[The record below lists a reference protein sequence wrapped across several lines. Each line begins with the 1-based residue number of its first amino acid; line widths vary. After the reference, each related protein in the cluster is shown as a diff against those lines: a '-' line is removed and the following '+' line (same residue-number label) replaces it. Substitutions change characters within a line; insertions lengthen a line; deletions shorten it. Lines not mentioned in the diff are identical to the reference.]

1 MSPRARAFAAYVAL
15 FIIFAAIAYYFVH
28 HRLRRGL
35 PTTQAPTAAPVS
47 TGAFPYPPGLAPP
60 RDADAAQRNGVY
72 PADGGE
78 TCCFLGKTASVVL
91 AKPPGDSTVIFWF
104 YVPDVP
110 PFASAPERITIT
122 FEGIAMRPVD
132 VAKGMHDVSFALP
145 PSLARKAAINAFI
158 AMDVTYVPAAIGI
171 NTDPRTLSVVL
182 TQVQYR

>member
-15 FIIFAAIAYYFVH
+15 FMILAAIAYYFVH
-28 HRLRRGL
+28 HRLKRGAL
-35 PTTQAPTAAPVS
+35 VVQVPAAAPMS
-47 TGAFPYPPGLAPP
+47 TGAFPYPAGLEPP
-60 RDADAAQRNGVY
+60 RDADTARRNGVY

-78 TCCFLGKTASVVL
+78 TCCFLAKTASVVL
-91 AKPPGDSTVIFWF
+91 AKPPGDSTAIFWF

-110 PFASAPERITIT
+110 PFASTPERITIT

-145 PSLARKAAINAFI
+145 PSLAGKAAIHAFL